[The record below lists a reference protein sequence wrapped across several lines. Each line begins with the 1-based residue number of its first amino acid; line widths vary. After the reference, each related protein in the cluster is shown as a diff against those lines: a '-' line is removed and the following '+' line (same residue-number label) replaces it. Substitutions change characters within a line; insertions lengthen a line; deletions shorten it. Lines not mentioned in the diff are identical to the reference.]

1 MGEGPVAL
9 RIIVTCSD
17 SRVIPENIFSA
28 ASVSCSS
35 SGWRAMSSTTTSWA
49 ASSTLP
55 AIWLSAGGGAGP
67 HPLRRGGCRHQLRVL
82 RLYPLHHGRDQ
93 EAIGDETDPTR
104 PAVSMSGTV
113 CRRSKRACASITL
126 RRKRACGSS
135 VRCTTSKTVASN
147 SCKELP
153 ALRRNGPFPD
163 RERAVSS
170 V

>member
-1 MGEGPVAL
+1 M
-9 RIIVTCSD
+9 
-17 SRVIPENIFSA
+17 
-28 ASVSCSS
+28 SCSS
-35 SGWRAMSSTTTSWA
+35 SGWRATSSMTTSWA

-67 HPLRRGGCRHQLRVL
+67 YPLRRGGCGHQLRASGYI
-82 RLYPLHHGRDQ
+82 RYITD
-93 EAIGDETDPTR
+93 EIKKAIGTRPTPIR

-113 CRRSKRACASITL
+113 CRRSKRACASMTS

-135 VRCTTSKTVASN
+135 VRCTTSRTAASN

-163 RERAVSS
+163 RERAVFVFDNRRLS
-170 V
+170 VYTNAEKAGYNRRTGQWYR